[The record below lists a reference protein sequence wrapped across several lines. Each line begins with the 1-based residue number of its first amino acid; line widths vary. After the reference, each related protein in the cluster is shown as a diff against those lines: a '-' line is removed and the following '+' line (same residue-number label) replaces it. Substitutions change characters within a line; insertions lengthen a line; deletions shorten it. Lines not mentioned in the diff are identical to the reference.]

1 MKSGVTANDRELGAE
16 VRRMSLKKVRKI
28 LSDDYEDKDYQ
39 KAVLLKLVP
48 TLLPRLNEHSGEGG
62 EPLTIKIINYGDRD
76 STSLHTETIPNTLP
90 ASDGQQE
97 EKSDNSLA

>member
-1 MKSGVTANDRELGAE
+1 MAGIIHNDRELGAE

-62 EPLTIKIINYGDRD
+62 GVITIKLVNYGDTN
-76 STSLHTETIPNTLP
+76 STPILSETISTQDVE
-90 ASDGQQE
+90 SDG
-97 EKSDNSLA
+97 

>member
-1 MKSGVTANDRELGAE
+1 MAGIIHNDRELGAE

-48 TLLPRLNEHSGEGG
+48 TLLPRLNEIGGEGG
-62 EPLTIKIINYGDRD
+62 GAIKINLVRYGDN
-76 STSLHTETIPNTLP
+76 NTLSVLP
-90 ASDGQQE
+90 PSVSDEIVTRGTE
-97 EKSDNSLA
+97 R

>member
-1 MKSGVTANDRELGAE
+1 MRSGTTAGDRQLGAE

-62 EPLTIKIINYGDRD
+62 EAISITWK
-76 STSLHTETIPNTLP
+76 SSLITPQE
-90 ASDGQQE
+90 DGQKIYTQQ
-97 EKSDNSLA
+97 

>member
-1 MKSGVTANDRELGAE
+1 MAGIIHNDRELGAE

-28 LSDDYEDKDYQ
+28 LSDDYDDKDYQ

-62 EPLTIKIINYGDRD
+62 EAISITWKSSLITPQDNGQKI
-76 STSLHTETIPNTLP
+76 ST
-90 ASDGQQE
+90 QQ
-97 EKSDNSLA
+97 

>member
-1 MKSGVTANDRELGAE
+1 MAGIIHNDRELGAE

-62 EPLTIKIINYGDRD
+62 EAISITWKSSLITPQDNGQKI
-76 STSLHTETIPNTLP
+76 ST
-90 ASDGQQE
+90 QQ
-97 EKSDNSLA
+97 

>member
-1 MKSGVTANDRELGAE
+1 MAGIIHNDRELGAR
-16 VRRMSLKKVRKI
+16 VRRMSLRKVEKI

-62 EPLTIKIINYGDRD
+62 EAISITWK
-76 STSLHTETIPNTLP
+76 SSLITPQE
-90 ASDGQQE
+90 DGQKISTQQ
-97 EKSDNSLA
+97 

>member
-1 MKSGVTANDRELGAE
+1 MKSGVTASDRELGAE

-62 EPLTIKIINYGDRD
+62 EAISITWKSSLT
-76 STSLHTETIPNTLP
+76 TLP
-90 ASDGQQE
+90 EGGQKTCIQQ
-97 EKSDNSLA
+97 